1 MDWLQTAMNGASSV
15 LNWFS
20 QRDTNNM
27 NKQLA
32 REQMAFQ
39 ERMSNTAVQR
49 HAKDLEAAGFN
60 RLLAAGANGAST
72 PSGAAATMRAPEIT
86 PIDIIGIQKAR
97 ADVSKTKAETSVAN
111 ETARNLTEQNKN
123 LAAQNVLL
131 RRQAEKILVDNGMT
145 KVQARKVTAEA
156 MDAEYELYGKTR
168 SGSYGTDGSLI
179 RSIKSV
185 IRDARDGDIT
195 HREEFYP
202 MSRIPEELRY

>member
-1 MDWLQTAMNGASSV
+1 MDWLQTAINGASSV

-20 QRDTNNM
+20 QRDTNNL
-27 NKQLA
+27 NKQLT

-72 PSGAAATMRAPEIT
+72 PTGAAATMRAPEIT

-156 MDAEYELYGKTR
+156 MDAEYEFYGKAR
-168 SGSYGTDGSLI
+168 SGAYGTDGSLI

-185 IRDARDGDIT
+185 IRDTRDGDIT